1 MAELELKDLLADEEG
16 LKKVLE
22 AAGALLGQ
30 PRRAAAGT
38 PAADPPE
45 SGAASPADNLPA
57 LPASPDAEKPDL
69 GALLGSLLGSKA
81 GRKTAR
87 TAAPPPS
94 GGNGGQSPLSS
105 ILPQLLQTFSGKTNY
120 IDENR
125 LNLVKAIKPYL
136 AENKVGNI
144 DRAIKM
150 ANMAK
155 VARNALGLL
164 GR

>member
-22 AAGALLGQ
+22 AAGALLGSRGAQQ
-30 PRRAAAGT
+30 PAPQPQT
-38 PAADPPE
+38 PPE

-81 GRKTAR
+81 GENSEDSG
-87 TAAPPPS
+87 PSPS

>member
-1 MAELELKDLLADEEG
+1 MLADEEG

-22 AAGALLGQ
+22 AAGALLEGRNTQQSATAAQ
-30 PRRAAAGT
+30 PQPESSAAA
-38 PAADPPE
+38 
-45 SGAASPADNLPA
+45 PADTLPA
-57 LPASPDAEKPDL
+57 LPKSPDAEKPDL
-69 GALLGSLLGSKA
+69 GALLGGLLGKA
-81 GRKTAR
+81 DGNGISSG
-87 TAAPPPS
+87 PSPS
-94 GGNGGQSPLSS
+94 GDSGGQSPLSS

-136 AENKVGNI
+136 AESKVGNI